1 MRAMPRPAGPPLG
14 LRLNRTA
21 KAVSWAF
28 DDALAAAD
36 GSLPAWRILLALKA
50 RPTGNQRELAAAVG
64 IQGAT
69 LTHHLNAM
77 EREGLLTRRRDPAN
91 RRVHVVELTPAG
103 EAAFRRMRAAA
114 GGFDRRL
121 RAGFAE
127 DELAVLEDLLERLVG
142 NVDDGCGA
150 GTQRTSC
157 AAPDASA
164 AALE

>member
-1 MRAMPRPAGPPLG
+1 MPRPAGPPLG

-21 KAVSWAF
+21 KTVSRAF

-36 GSLPAWRILLALKA
+36 GSLPEWRILLALET
-50 RPTGNQRELAAAVG
+50 RPTANQRSLAELVG

-77 EREGLLTRRRDPAN
+77 EREGLLTRRRDPDN

-114 GGFDRRL
+114 VAFDRRL
-121 RAGFAE
+121 RAGFA
-127 DELAVLEDLLERLVG
+127 DAELAVLDDLLARLDR
-142 NVDDGCGA
+142 NVADGARA
-150 GTQRTSC
+150 GTQRTSP
-157 AAPDASA
+157 APRDASA
-164 AALE
+164 GALE